1 MRTAPRLPYLLLIPP
16 PYPMAAPDPNARQL
30 ARALADVLN
39 EALAQGQAVDVPGLG
54 TFRRRHRPGHITERD
69 GQTVMLPPAD
79 VIEFQPLAR

>member
-1 MRTAPRLPYLLLIPP
+1 MN
-16 PYPMAAPDPNARQL
+16 APDPSTRQL

-54 TFRRRHRPGHITERD
+54 SFRRRHRPGNITSRD

-79 VIEFQPLAR
+79 VIEFQPVAR